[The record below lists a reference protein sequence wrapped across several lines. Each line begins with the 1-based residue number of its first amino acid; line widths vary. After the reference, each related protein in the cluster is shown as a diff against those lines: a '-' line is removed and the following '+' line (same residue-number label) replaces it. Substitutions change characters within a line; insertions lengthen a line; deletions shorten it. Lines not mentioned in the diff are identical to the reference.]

1 VRHGVATL
9 WIAAC
14 YGAVF
19 VGGMQTVKHSNTR
32 WLGSAAVA
40 LAAGLAGCG
49 GAQDYTSGGQQGI
62 NGDISSGYNGSL
74 STKYRS
80 AAGSGGVGLD
90 RGAYPTIE
98 TSFQLKNLP
107 GDPFDYEKV
116 NVQVSIKK
124 ADGATVQVPAFYD
137 GADTWRVRFTPTM
150 PGPYGVVDVKLNG
163 AIVREAKLEKKDW
176 TVSGTPKPGF
186 VRIDKGS
193 HSEFVLDNGSRFYPI
208 GRNIGWESKDTSYSS
223 LFEKMKANGENW
235 SRLWMDQRDGKL
247 LEASL
252 KDGKAVP
259 GEIDLD
265 LARKWDAIFAAA
277 DKNDIYFQLV
287 LEHSAAYASAT
298 GFADSS
304 GIHPGWDKNPLNASK
319 GGFLKSPDSFF
330 VDPTARALEKRKLYY
345 ILARWGASPALM
357 GIELFHDVQNTD
369 AAYGK
374 KWDDIAMWHREM
386 SIFERSNDPYHHLLT
401 TSSAPGISLD
411 SPVWET
417 VDYVQ
422 ASAYSQDLVGAISRA
437 LTTSARKV
445 DRPAMIAEFGPTDS
459 NSVQSGQVKAG
470 VWTGLIAGG
479 SGAAQFW
486 DWENADKFGISDT
499 LKSAAMFAA
508 AAGLSSHSSA
518 PSMPLELTCS
528 QKGTLVLTPSGEG
541 RGASSNTEF
550 VVGSEGAAGF
560 EKLSPVILPKASPI
574 KLQLNCEKASPVNV
588 SIAEVAAGGSSLRV
602 SVDGASH
609 VQEFKATSAPHAV
622 TGKEAE
628 ISVNV
633 PAGAH
638 TVLIENI
645 GTDWIRLNSISIAD
659 YAPALAG
666 YVRNGKDFAAAYIYN
681 RNYLAGAKS
690 TLPAAGSA
698 KITGLQKGKYRA
710 TWWDT
715 ATGKAL
721 DSTEIESAGIKSD
734 VTLATPPITT
744 DAALYIVKAG
754 TPAATAKVKGGKG
767 RVSKASL
774 DEKDTKTGNGSATSA
789 APPPSAPN
797 Q

>member
-1 VRHGVATL
+1 
-9 WIAAC
+9 
-14 YGAVF
+14 
-19 VGGMQTVKHSNTR
+19 MKHLSTR
-32 WLGSAAVA
+32 SISSAALA

-49 GAQDYTSGGQQGI
+49 GAQDYTTGGQQGI

-74 STKYRS
+74 ATKYRS
-80 AAGSGGVGLD
+80 ASGNSGISLD
-90 RGAYPTIE
+90 RGAYPAIE

-163 AIVREAKLEKKDW
+163 AIVREAKLDKKDW

-193 HSEFVLDNGSRFYPI
+193 HSEFVLDNGSRYYPI
-208 GRNIGWESKDTSYSS
+208 GRNIGWESKDTTYSS

-259 GEIDLD
+259 GQIDLD
-265 LARKWDAIFAAA
+265 VARKWDAIFAAA
-277 DKNDIYFQLV
+277 EKNDVYFQLV

-298 GFADSS
+298 GFVNSS
-304 GIHPGWDKNPLNASK
+304 GIHPAWDKNPLNAAR
-319 GGFLKSPDSFF
+319 GGTLKSPDSFF
-330 VDPTARALEKRKLYY
+330 VDPAARALEKRKLYY

-369 AAYGK
+369 AAHGK

-386 SIFERSNDPYHHLLT
+386 AIFERSNDPYHHLLT

-422 ASAYSQDLVGAISRA
+422 ASAYSQDLVGA
-437 LTTSARKV
+437 LGQVLQGSARKM
-445 DRPAMIAEFGPTDS
+445 DRPTLISEFGPADS
-459 NSVQSGQVKAG
+459 DTVLPAQLKAG
-470 VWTGLIAGG
+470 IWAGLIAGG
-479 SGAAQFW
+479 SGAAQYW
-486 DWENADKFGISDT
+486 DWQNIDTSGVSDAIR
-499 LKSAAMFAA
+499 SASAFVTASGLAA
-508 AAGLSSHSSA
+508 HSGTAST
-518 PSMPLELTCS
+518 PLELASS
-528 QKGTLVLTPSGEG
+528 QKGTLLLTPAGDS
-541 RGASSNTEF
+541 RTASTSTEF
-550 VVGSEGAAGF
+550 VVGSSGSAGF
-560 EKLSPVILPKASPI
+560 DRLSPVLLPKGSPV
-574 KLQLNCEKASPVNV
+574 KLQLNCDKTSPLTL
-588 SIAEVAAGGSSLRV
+588 SIAEVAAGGASVRV
-602 SVDGASH
+602 SVDGSPHLA
-609 VQEFKATSAPHAV
+609 EFKSSANARKI
-622 TGKEAE
+622 TGKDAE
-628 ISVNV
+628 ISVSV

-638 TVLIENI
+638 TILIENI
-645 GTDWIRLNSISIAD
+645 GTDWVRISNIAIAD

-666 YVRNGKDFAAAYIYN
+666 MVRSGKDFAAAYVYS
-681 RNYLAGAKS
+681 RDY
-690 TLPAAGSA
+690 AAGVKSSVPVTGTA
-698 KITGLQKGKYRA
+698 KVTGLQKGKYRA

-715 ATGKAL
+715 GTGKNI
-721 DSTEIESAGIKSD
+721 DSSDVESAGVKTEIA
-734 VTLATPPITT
+734 VATPPITT
-744 DAALYIVKAG
+744 DAALYIVKSG
-754 TPAATAKVKGGKG
+754 TPATSVKVKSGKG
-767 RVSKASL
+767 RVSKANL
-774 DEKDTKTGNGSATSA
+774 DEKDTKSGSTASSSAPAAT
-789 APPPSAPN
+789 SAPN